1 MKQMLYIL
9 MHQLRLH
16 AFLRKHAVLHELW
29 AMMLAASLHGYDGM
43 MSYDFFFAPGHGDD
57 LR

>member
-1 MKQMLYIL
+1 